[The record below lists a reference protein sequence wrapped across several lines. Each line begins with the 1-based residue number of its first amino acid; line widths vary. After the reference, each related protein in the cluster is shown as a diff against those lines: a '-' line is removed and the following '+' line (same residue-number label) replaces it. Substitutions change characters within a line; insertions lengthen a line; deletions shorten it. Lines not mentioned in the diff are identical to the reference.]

1 MRKLKNFIKKLTP
14 EGFINLRRKIRSI
27 FVRIE
32 TLERNQ
38 LSLLRER
45 YGAESKSDL
54 NSKEF
59 KVYSQNGEDG
69 VLLYIFSKIGI
80 KNKKVVEIGVEEGKE
95 CNSAN
100 LVINFGWQGLLVE
113 ADLDEVLKARHYYK
127 HVKGISEDRLKIA
140 KSFVTTENVNQVIK
154 DNGIKGE
161 IDMLSIDID
170 GNDYWILEKIDAVNP
185 RMIVMEYNASIPSG
199 KSITVPYD
207 AEFDRFS
214 KHESGLYHG
223 ASLRALT
230 KLANQKG
237 YILVGC
243 ESTGCNAFFVRKD
256 LAKEQLKEIS
266 VDEAFYPQIYR
277 IKHSSLEDQ
286 FDKIKDLKWTK
297 I

>member
-1 MRKLKNFIKKLTP
+1 MRKLKNFIKRLTP
-14 EGFINLRRKIRSI
+14 EGFINLRRKIRNI

-45 YGAESKSDL
+45 YGVKSKSDL

-113 ADLDEVLKARHYYK
+113 ADLDEVLKARYYYK
-127 HVKGISEDRLKIA
+127 HVKGISESRLKIVN
-140 KSFVTTENVNQVIK
+140 KFVTKENVNSIFK
-154 DNGIKGE
+154 ENGIEGE
-161 IDMLSIDID
+161 IDLLSIDID
-170 GNDYWILEKIDAVNP
+170 GNDYWILKEINTLNP
-185 RMIVMEYNASIPSG
+185 RVIVMEYNASIPKD
-199 KSITVPYD
+199 KSLSVKYD
-207 AEFDRFS
+207 PHF
-214 KHESGLYHG
+214 KHKGAGYHG
-223 ASLRALT
+223 ASLKAIT
-230 KLANQKG
+230 KLANQRG

-256 LAKEQLKEIS
+256 LAKGKLREIS
-266 VDEAFYPQIYR
+266 VNEAFYPQIYR
-277 IKHSSLEDQ
+277 VKHSSLKDQ
-286 FDKIKDLKWTK
+286 FDKIKDLKWTE